1 MQDLNLVID
10 YVMVVAFLSLYG
22 TVAWSLI
29 RYSTREMYRYWAVGV
44 VIYSAAAFWGV
55 IMSTSNLV
63 ITDIFSL
70 AGMYVGA
77 TLIVD
82 GSKGKKL
89 TRERVSLYIVGIIL
103 FSSLLI
109 IGLLLSWPFYFV
121 FAPLGLHIAYVCFVS
136 AKTVREIPEP
146 LGQPKLWLLAGLTI
160 WGFSWLTFPLIAFIP
175 EYYISFMLIQAVGVV
190 FSVASMSTLF
200 MRTVTRDLE
209 RQYKITQIMSS
220 LVQHDI
226 RNYIQVARLALDLTE
241 DIGIVNDHW
250 IDVATESLEGAK
262 GFVDEMRDLAIS
274 LSQARIEPEPKKL
287 LGLVNSVVDRVVNE
301 YSIEPDQIDVK
312 ISEDTT
318 VDVCPLAKELLW
330 NIFDNAFKHGSDVLH
345 ITETYAGNPRVTL
358 EICDRGGGLDDNIR
372 AFLNDPNSLSE
383 QVPAGLGLGIVLIQG
398 LATMCKAHLRVE
410 DYMEGSNVIG
420 ATYTLNFRASQ

>member
-1 MQDLNLVID
+1 MQDLHLVID
-10 YVMVVAFLSLYG
+10 SVMIVAFLALYG

-29 RYSTREMYRYWAVGV
+29 RYSTREMYRYWAVGM

-55 IMSTSNLV
+55 ILSTSNLI
-63 ITDIFSL
+63 ITDIFTL

-89 TRERVSLYIVGIIL
+89 SRERASLYIVGIIL

-109 IGLLLSWPFYFV
+109 VGLLLSWPFYFV
-121 FAPLGLHIAYVCFVS
+121 FTPLGLHISYVCFVS
-136 AKTVREIPEP
+136 AKTVNDIPEP
-146 LGQPKLWLLAGLTI
+146 LGQPKAWLLTGLTI
-160 WGFSWLTFPLIAFIP
+160 WGFSWITFPLVAFIP
-175 EYYISFMLIQAVGVV
+175 EYYLSFMLIQAVGVV
-190 FSVASMSTLF
+190 FSVASMLTLF

-209 RQYKITQIMSS
+209 RQYKVTQIMSS
-220 LVQHDI
+220 LVQHDN

-241 DIGIVNDHW
+241 DTGMVNGHW

-274 LSQARIEPEPKKL
+274 LSQARIEPERKKL
-287 LGLVNSVVDRVVNE
+287 LGLVNSVKERVINE
-301 YSIEPDQIDVK
+301 YSIQHDQINVN
-312 ISEDTT
+312 ISDDTM

-330 NIFDNAFKHGSDVLH
+330 NIFDNSFKHGSDVLH
-345 ITETYAGNPRVTL
+345 ITETYVGNPRVTL
-358 EICDRGGGLDDNIR
+358 EISDRGGGLDDEIK

-383 QVPAGLGLGIVLIQG
+383 QVPTGLGLGIVLIQG

-410 DYMEGSNVIG
+410 NCMEGSNVIG
-420 ATYTLNFRASQ
+420 TTYTLNFRVS